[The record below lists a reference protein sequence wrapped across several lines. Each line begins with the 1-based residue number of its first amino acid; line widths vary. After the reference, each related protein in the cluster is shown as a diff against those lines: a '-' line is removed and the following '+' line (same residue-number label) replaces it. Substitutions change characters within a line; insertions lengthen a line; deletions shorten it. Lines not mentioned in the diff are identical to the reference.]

1 MPHRKN
7 AKGDIGTAK
16 KWSDSYDADN
26 IYLSEEGWV
35 YRHFKNT
42 DRTLWWDEIL
52 VAGQVVPDKEIH
64 GVSNGAGYLEEKTGY
79 NEGVCETNPYKLG
92 TVDDVAFQ
100 TGDGVNDYRYSDH
113 TYRVSDDSMVTM
125 EKVDTLG
132 GEMKSDS
139 YSATGFDQIAWTS
152 INVDESAVVEGDLS
166 TQIPAGW
173 DTVDVVEGVTKPHND
188 TLYAYPDDSVNA
200 GPELENYYT
209 VAPDTMPGVPPYI
222 IMGDFDTVA
231 PGGYADKV
239 PATGDDKP
247 AEEDNWEDTTA
258 SSDGTDQI
266 PVPII
271 PIV

>member
-52 VAGQVVPDKEIH
+52 VAGQVVPGKEIH
-64 GVSNGAGYLEEKTGY
+64 KVSNGDGYLEGKDTVGY
-79 NEGVCETNPYKLG
+79 NDGVCETNPYKLG
-92 TVDDVAFQ
+92 TVTDVAFQ
-100 TGDGVNDYRYSDH
+100 LGDSVNDYRYSDH
-113 TYRVSDDSMVTM
+113 TYRVSDDSMTTM
-125 EKVDTLG
+125 DKVIIEKNDT
-132 GEMKSDS
+132 
-139 YSATGFDQIAWTS
+139 YSGTGFDQIAWES
-152 INVDESAVVEGDLS
+152 INVDGAVELDLDS
-166 TQIPAGW
+166 QIPDGW
-173 DTVDVVEGVTKPHND
+173 SGVSSPSD
-188 TLYAYPDDSVNA
+188 SQYGYPDDSVNA
-200 GPELENYYT
+200 GPELPNYYT
-209 VAPDTMPGVPPYI
+209 VAPDSVPGVPPYI

-239 PATGDDKP
+239 PSPGDAP
-247 AEEDNWEDTTA
+247 AAEDNWEDTTG
-258 SSDGTDQI
+258 GTTQI